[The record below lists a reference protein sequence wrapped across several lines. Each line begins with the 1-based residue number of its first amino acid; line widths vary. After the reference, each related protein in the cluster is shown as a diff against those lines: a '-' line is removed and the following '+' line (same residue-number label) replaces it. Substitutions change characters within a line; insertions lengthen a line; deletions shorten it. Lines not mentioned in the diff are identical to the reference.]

1 MWARYLLVFAG
12 GLFCASALTRWVRDF
27 ALRHGWID
35 SPGNGRHIHSR
46 AVPRMG
52 GVAIFLSVVCV
63 LGIVSFLPGAAGF
76 SAPYS
81 WRTICILLG
90 SATAVFLLGLY
101 DDLRSVSANWK
112 IAIQSLAAVVLYL
125 AGFKINQMDLLGAG
139 HVLSSGL
146 SLLLTVLWVLLI
158 TNAFNLIDGLDGL
171 AAGSALFSMAVM
183 FVVALLRNDP
193 TVSIM
198 ILVLAGATCGF
209 LRFNFHP
216 ATIFLGDSGSLFIG
230 YLLSALALA
239 GSAKATTAIAVAIP
253 VVAFGLPIVDV
264 ALAVVRRLIRGS
276 HLFSGDN
283 DHIHHR
289 LLKKGFSHRE
299 AVILLY
305 AISAGFGLL
314 SLSLLHGQNRIAL
327 VLSVVGIG
335 VWSGVRYLR
344 YAEISEVQGICA
356 LLLRRRQILANNLA
370 VRQAAEALESGSDF
384 DGICKVVRT
393 TLEPLGFAGV
403 CFQLDAKNG
412 ASNGLFAPLR
422 DDGNGGLWC
431 YWGDELARRPE
442 WELRLE
448 LAPLEEQSL
457 GKVSLFRSSCAEP
470 ICVDSHLLCSAFRV
484 ALSGAVDRA
493 LANGSAHAGENE
505 LVEVARAHR
514 AGSI

>member
-1 MWARYLLVFAG
+1 MWGSNLVLFAG
-12 GLFCASALTRWVRDF
+12 GLFCASALTRSVRDI
-27 ALRHGWID
+27 ALRHGWVD
-35 SPGNGRHIHSR
+35 VPGNGRHIHSQ
-46 AVPRMG
+46 AVPRLG
-52 GVAIFLSVVCV
+52 GAAIYLSVVGV
-63 LGIVSFLPGAAGF
+63 LGIATILFRVTGL

-81 WRTICILLG
+81 LRTICTLLG

-101 DDLRSVSANWK
+101 DDLRSVSPYWK
-112 IAIQSLAAVVLYL
+112 IGIQSLAAVVLYM
-125 AGFKINQMDLLGAG
+125 AGFRIYQMDLLGSG
-139 HVLSSGL
+139 HALNAGL

-183 FVVALLRNDP
+183 FVVALFRNDA

-198 ILVLAGATCGF
+198 TIVLAGATCGF
-209 LRFNFHP
+209 LRFNFYP

-230 YLLSALALA
+230 FLLSALALA
-239 GSAKATTAIAVAIP
+239 ESEKATTAIAVAIP
-253 VVAFGLPIVDV
+253 VISFCFPVVDV
-264 ALAVVRRLIRGS
+264 ALAVLRRLIRGK
-276 HLFSGDN
+276 HVFSGDN

-289 LLKKGFSHRE
+289 LLKRGFSHRE

-314 SLSLLHGQNRIAL
+314 SLSLIHGQNRIAL

-344 YAEISEVQGICA
+344 YAEISEVQCVFA
-356 LLLRRRQILANNLA
+356 LVLQRRQILANNLA
-370 VRQAAEALESGSDF
+370 VREAAEALESSSDF
-384 DGICKVVRT
+384 DGLCKVVRA

-403 CFQLDAKNG
+403 CFQLYAKNG
-412 ASNGLFAPLR
+412 ASNGLFVPLR
-422 DDGNGGLWC
+422 DDGNGGLW
-431 YWGDELARRPE
+431 YEWGAEIARTAE

-448 LAPLEEQSL
+448 LARIEEQSL
-457 GKVSLFRSSCAEP
+457 GKVSLFRSLCDEP
-470 ICVDSHLLCSAFRV
+470 MCVDSHLLCSAFRL

-493 LANGSAHAGENE
+493 LANVSARAGENE

-514 AGSI
+514 AASV